1 MAAPLMGKEE
11 LAVALEL
18 AFVEVNLVT
27 VIISMERDVEFVEA
41 KSFALLGI
49 ALGFLDLA
57 DHAIIHLSVS
67 FQWLEIKRH
76 ARGRMPWII
85 SWKYRCVLQLA

>member
-1 MAAPLMGKEE
+1 VAAPLMGKEE

-18 AFVEVNLVT
+18 AIVEMNLVT

-57 DHAIIHLSVS
+57 DHAIIH
-67 FQWLEIKRH
+67 FQSPFSRSEMKRH
-76 ARGRMPWII
+76 ARGRMPW
-85 SWKYRCVLQLA
+85 VV